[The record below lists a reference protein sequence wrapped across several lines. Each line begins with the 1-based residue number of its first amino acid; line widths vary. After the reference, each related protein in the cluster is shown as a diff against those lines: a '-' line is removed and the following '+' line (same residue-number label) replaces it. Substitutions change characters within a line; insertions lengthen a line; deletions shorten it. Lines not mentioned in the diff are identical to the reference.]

1 MSKIVM
7 IAWREFKQ
15 TVVRKVFVLAIIGIP
30 VFVVGAMAL
39 AFMVV
44 EGHEEP
50 PLVGTIAVVDPSG
63 DTIDAARV
71 EFSPTR
77 IAHGQQRQAEEIQA
91 VVEELG
97 APSPEGMPAGGT
109 FRMGIGKGTVK
120 IEIEGVTEADDAT
133 VDALRARVLSGD
145 LVALAIITEAV
156 LEVPDPNAKARDRA
170 KFELL
175 VPDGMDNDHT
185 GFIEDRIGEA
195 VVRVRAKRANLD
207 PDATLAM
214 LKRPRSTTRTVLEG
228 GVEQEESEGLRE
240 IRAQIIPMA
249 FMMLLWIAVFTSSQH
264 LMMSTIEEK
273 SNRVMEVLLSAVSPF
288 QLMAGKIIGHGFV
301 GLLIMSIYSGLAV
314 ISLVSLTLMNLIDVV
329 DLAFLFV
336 FFIMA
341 YFMIASIMA
350 AVGSAVT
357 DIREANTLITPVMF
371 VVMIPLM
378 LWLPISQAPN
388 GGLATV
394 CSYIPPAIPFVMIL
408 RVASDEGVKPLW
420 EIPLT
425 IVWGFA
431 CVLGMVWMAAKVF
444 RVGVLM
450 YGKPP
455 SPVQLI
461 KWLRYA

>member
-1 MSKIVM
+1 MSKIVT

-15 TVVRKVFVLAIIGIP
+15 TVVRKVFVLAILGIP
-30 VFVVGAMAL
+30 VLMVGAMAL
-39 AFMVV
+39 AFMVIK
-44 EGHEEP
+44 GHEEP

-63 DTIDAARV
+63 DTIEAARI
-71 EFSPTR
+71 EFSPKR
-77 IAHGQQRQAEEIQA
+77 ISHGQLRRAEQIQSI
-91 VVEELG
+91 VEELG
-97 APSPEGMPAGGT
+97 APPAAMPTGGT
-109 FRMGIGKGTVK
+109 FRMGMGKGTVE
-120 IEIEGVTEADDAT
+120 IEIEGVTDTDDAT

-156 LEVPDPNAKARDRA
+156 LEVPDPDAKDRA
-170 KFELL
+170 TFELL
-175 VPDGMDNDHT
+175 VPDGIDNDHT
-185 GFIEDRIGEA
+185 SFIEDRIGEA
-195 VVRVRAKRANLD
+195 VVRVRAKRAGHD
-207 PDATLAM
+207 PDAMLAI
-214 LKRPRSTTRTVLEG
+214 LKRPRSTTRTILEG
-228 GVEQEESEGLRE
+228 GVEREESGKLRE
-240 IRAQIIPMA
+240 IRALIIPMA

-288 QLMAGKIIGHGFV
+288 ELMAGKIIGHGFV
-301 GLLIMSIYSGLAV
+301 GLLIMSIYSGLAI
-314 ISLVSLTLMNLIDVV
+314 ISLVSLAMMHLIDLT
-329 DLAFLFV
+329 DLALLFV

-357 DIREANTLITPVMF
+357 DIREANTLIMPVMI

-378 LWLPISQAPN
+378 LWMPISQAPN
-388 GGLATV
+388 GTLATV

-455 SPVQLI
+455 SPLQLL

>member
-1 MSKIVM
+1 MSKIAT

-15 TVVRKVFVLAIIGIP
+15 TVVRKVFVLAILGIP
-30 VFVVGAMAL
+30 VLAVGGMAL
-39 AFMVV
+39 LFMVI
-44 EGHEEP
+44 EGHVEP
-50 PLVGTIAVVDPSG
+50 PLKGTIAVVDPSG
-63 DTIDAARV
+63 DMMDAARI
-71 EFSPTR
+71 EFSPKR
-77 IAHGQQRQAEEIQA
+77 IAHEQRRQAEQIQEA
-91 VVEELG
+91 VEELG
-97 APSPEGMPAGGT
+97 VPSPAGMPAGGT
-109 FRMGIGKGTVK
+109 FRMGIGTGTVE
-120 IEIEGVTEADDAT
+120 IEIEGVTDTRDAT
-133 VDALRARVLSGD
+133 VDALRARVFSGD

-156 LEVPDPNAKARDRA
+156 LEAPDPDAKDRA
-170 KFELL
+170 RFELL
-175 VPDGMDNDHT
+175 VPDSIDNDHIS
-185 GFIEDRIGEA
+185 FIADRIGLA
-195 VVRVRAKRANLD
+195 VVRVRAKRAGHD
-207 PDATLAM
+207 PDAMMSM
-214 LKRPRSTTRTVLEG
+214 LKEPRAITRTILEG

-288 QLMAGKIIGHGFV
+288 ELMAGKIIGHGCV

-314 ISLVSLTLMNLIDVV
+314 ISLVSLAMMNLINLS
-329 DLAFLFV
+329 DLAYLFV

-357 DIREANTLITPVMF
+357 DIREANTLIMPVMI

-378 LWLPISQAPN
+378 LWPAISQSPN
-388 GGLATV
+388 GTLATV
-394 CSYIPPAIPFVMIL
+394 CSYVPPAIPFVMIL
-408 RVASDEGVKPLW
+408 RIASDEGVRPLW

-455 SPVQLI
+455 SPLQLL

>member
-1 MSKIVM
+1 MSKIVT

-15 TVVRKVFVLAIIGIP
+15 TVVRKVFVLAIVGIP
-30 VFVVGAMAL
+30 VLLVGAMAIL
-39 AFMVV
+39 FTVI

-50 PLVGTIAVVDPSG
+50 PLKGTIAVVDPSG

-71 EFSPTR
+71 EFSPKR
-77 IAHGQQRQAEEIQA
+77 IVHEQLRRAEQIQS
-91 VVEELG
+91 VVEEFGTLST
-97 APSPEGMPAGGT
+97 PQPPAGGMV
-109 FRMGIGKGTVK
+109 RMGMGKGIVK
-120 IEIEGVTEADDAT
+120 IEIEGVTDTDDAT

-156 LEVPDPNAKARDRA
+156 LEVPDPDAKDRA
-170 KFELL
+170 TFELL
-175 VPDGMDNDHT
+175 VPDGIDNDHT
-185 GFIEDRIGEA
+185 SFIEDRIGEA
-195 VVRVRAKRANLD
+195 VVRVRAKRAGHD
-207 PDATLAM
+207 PDAMLAI
-214 LKRPRSTTRTVLEG
+214 LKRPRSTTRTILEG
-228 GVEQEESEGLRE
+228 GVEREESGKLRK
-240 IRAQIIPMA
+240 IRALIIPMA
-249 FMMLLWIAVFTSSQH
+249 FMMLLWTAVFTSSQH

-288 QLMAGKIIGHGFV
+288 QLMAGKIIGHGLV
-301 GLLIMSIYSGLAV
+301 GLLIMSIYSGLAI
-314 ISLVSLTLMNLIDVV
+314 ISLVAFTMMHVIDLS

-357 DIREANTLITPVMF
+357 DIREANTLIMPVMI

-378 LWLPISQAPN
+378 LWMPISQAPN
-388 GGLATV
+388 GTLATV

-455 SPVQLI
+455 SPLQLL

>member
-1 MSKIVM
+1 M
-7 IAWREFKQ
+7 
-15 TVVRKVFVLAIIGIP
+15 LAIVGIP
-30 VFVVGAMAL
+30 VLLVGAMAIL
-39 AFMVV
+39 FTVI

-50 PLVGTIAVVDPSG
+50 PLKGTIAVVDPSG

-71 EFSPTR
+71 EFSPKR
-77 IAHGQQRQAEEIQA
+77 IVHEQLRRAEQIQS
-91 VVEELG
+91 VVEEFGTLST
-97 APSPEGMPAGGT
+97 PQPPAGGMV
-109 FRMGIGKGTVK
+109 RMGMGKGIVK
-120 IEIEGVTEADDAT
+120 IEIEGVTDTDDAT

-170 KFELL
+170 RFELL
-175 VPDGMDNDHT
+175 VPEGIDNDHT
-185 GFIEDRIGEA
+185 SFIEDRIGEA
-195 VVRVRAKRANLD
+195 VVRVRAKRAGHD
-207 PDATLAM
+207 PDAMLAI
-214 LKRPRSTTRTVLEG
+214 LKRPRSTTRTILEG
-228 GVEQEESEGLRE
+228 GVEREESGKLRE
-240 IRAQIIPMA
+240 IRALIIPMA

-288 QLMAGKIIGHGFV
+288 QLMAGKIIGHGLV
-301 GLLIMSIYSGLAV
+301 GLLIMSIYSGLAI
-314 ISLVSLTLMNLIDVV
+314 ISLVAFTMMHVIDLS

-357 DIREANTLITPVMF
+357 DIREANTLIMPVMI

-378 LWLPISQAPN
+378 LWMPISQAPN
-388 GGLATV
+388 GTLATV

-455 SPVQLI
+455 SPLQLL

>member
-1 MSKIVM
+1 MSKIVT

-15 TVVRKVFVLAIIGIP
+15 TVVRKVFVLAILGIP
-30 VFVVGAMAL
+30 VLGVGAMAL
-39 AFMVV
+39 MIAVMT
-44 EGHEEP
+44 GHEQP
-50 PLVGTIAVVDPSG
+50 PLTGTIAVVDPTG
-63 DTIDAARV
+63 DTIEAARAA
-71 EFSPTR
+71 FSPVQV
-77 IAHGQQRQAEEIQA
+77 AKEQQRQEEKLQAAAEEIGA
-91 VVEELG
+91 LPMG
-97 APSPEGMPAGGT
+97 AAPSGMK
-109 FRMGIGKGTVK
+109 FDMGIGTGIVE
-120 IEIEGVTEADDAT
+120 IEIEGVTTADDVT
-133 VDALRARVLSGD
+133 LDALRDRVLTGD
-145 LVALAIITEAV
+145 LVALAVIPEAV
-156 LEVPDPNAKARDRA
+156 LAAPYLSVDSDDHAR
-170 KFELL
+170 FELFI
-175 VPDGMDNDHT
+175 PDAIDADHAS
-185 GFIEDRIGEA
+185 FIERRIGRA

-207 PDATLAM
+207 PDDMEAM

-228 GVEQEESEGLRE
+228 GGTQEESTGLRE
-240 IRAQIIPMA
+240 IRSQIIPMA

-288 QLMAGKIIGHGFV
+288 QLMAGKIIGHGCV
-301 GLLIMSIYSGLAV
+301 GLLIMSIYSGLAI
-314 ISLVSLTLMNLIDVV
+314 ISLVALTMMHLIDLS

-371 VVMIPLM
+371 VVMIPLL
-378 LWLPISQAPN
+378 LWMPISQAPN
-388 GGLATV
+388 GTLATV
-394 CSYIPPAIPFVMIL
+394 CSYVPPAIPFVMIL
-408 RVASDEGVKPLW
+408 RVASDEGVKPAW

-455 SPVQLI
+455 SPLQLL

>member
-1 MSKIVM
+1 MSKIVT
-7 IAWREFKQ
+7 IAWREFKE
-15 TVVRKVFVLAIIGIP
+15 TVVRKVFVLAILGIP
-30 VFVVGAMAL
+30 VLMVGAMAL
-39 AFMVV
+39 AFMVMK
-44 EGHEEP
+44 GHEEP

-63 DTIDAARV
+63 DTIDAARI
-71 EFSPTR
+71 EFSPKR
-77 IAHGQQRQAEEIQA
+77 IAHEQQRQAEEIQA
-91 VVEELG
+91 IVEELG
-97 APSPEGMPAGGT
+97 APPAAMPAGGT
-109 FRMGIGKGTVK
+109 FRMGIGKGTVE
-120 IEIEGVTEADDAT
+120 IEIEGVTEADEVT

-156 LEVPDPNAKARDRA
+156 LEVPDPDAKDRA
-170 KFELL
+170 TFELL
-175 VPDGMDNDHT
+175 VPEGIDNDHT
-185 GFIEDRIGEA
+185 SFIEDRIGEA
-195 VVRVRAKRANLD
+195 VVRVRAKRAGHD
-207 PDATLAM
+207 PDAMLAI
-214 LKRPRSTTRTVLEG
+214 LKRPRSTTRTILEG
-228 GVEQEESEGLRE
+228 GVEREESEDLRE
-240 IRAQIIPMA
+240 IRALIIPMA

-301 GLLIMSIYSGLAV
+301 GLLIMSIYSGLAI
-314 ISLVSLTLMNLIDVV
+314 ISLVSLAMMHLIDLS
-329 DLAFLFV
+329 DLVFLFV

-357 DIREANTLITPVMF
+357 DIREANTLIMPVMI

-378 LWLPISQAPN
+378 LWMPISQAPN
-388 GGLATV
+388 GTLATV

-408 RVASDEGVKPLW
+408 RVASDEGVKPAW

-455 SPVQLI
+455 SPLQLL